1 MEPNTDRSSWA
12 IGTLVIAGV
21 VIAGMQLMF
30 PEILGS
36 LKESILKLFTI

>member
-30 PEILGS
+30 PDILES
-36 LKESILKLFTI
+36 LKGSILNLLP

>member
-30 PEILGS
+30 PDILAS
-36 LKESILKLFTI
+36 LKGSILNLLP